1 LLAQA
6 LCYLRIGPVIN
17 EMHWSMCRTEMA
29 AFELLT
35 SDRPVIRLPLKE
47 KRAFWAMPIGLRR
60 LFLASNTPDTTA
72 FIQSFDLSDLVFRLN
87 SDVVAAAETYV
98 YGSNYH
104 RLNFVQRLM
113 GRAIAP
119 PLLRLRP
126 GLEPAA

>member
-1 LLAQA
+1 
-6 LCYLRIGPVIN
+6 
-17 EMHWSMCRTEMA
+17 
-29 AFELLT
+29 
-35 SDRPVIRLPLKE
+35 
-47 KRAFWAMPIGLRR
+47 